1 MHNPG
6 SYNLSVKCDII
17 RLELIKSQS
26 PVPSLRYGCYVSI
39 HFGRGDGVWHHGW
52 AGLLFQGHITAHHA
66 ITLLLSELC
75 QVHLKLMSREVL
87 QGSLF
92 IFFIKVPILSAVACT
107 LPGVNARTERTVL
120 GFTCQLTFTLFNIS
134 PHLFPSDLFTPFTV
148 FLSLHPSSK
157 HRKHVL
163 EKPACVSLQ
172 LKVRVWR
179 SKINTAQ
186 WK

>member
-75 QVHLKLMSREVL
+75 QVHLMLLSREVL
-87 QGSLF
+87 QESLF
-92 IFFIKVPILSAVACT
+92 IFLLRSQSFQQSFACT

-134 PHLFPSDLFTPFTV
+134 PPPLSIWPF
-148 FLSLHPSSK
+148 HPFHCFSI
-157 HRKHVL
+157 
-163 EKPACVSLQ
+163 PAPL
-172 LKVRVWR
+172 
-179 SKINTAQ
+179 I
-186 WK
+186 